1 MCICIHMCPHTAA
14 RTHTHTIER
23 DLAQE
28 LLERGADANFDYYI
42 RVCIQMCPHTAAA
55 AFSLSLSLSLCLSL
69 FLSLSRSLCLSVSPS
84 LSLSLSLYV
93 GTWRRRCWSAAR
105 MLTSST
111 RMAPL
116 RCMLLPFKAT
126 CSVSISCSNGR
137 LVLLYMCMYVSS
149 YMLLYK
155 CPHAALEQHA
165 VSRSHAPP
173 KGWYCCIC
181 VYMCPHT
188 CCCMC
193 VRILPSRQHAVS
205 RFHAPN
211 ARLVL
216 LYACICVHVSSY
228 MLVYMCPHVAFSCSK
243 RKACNAI
250 CVYICV
256 LIYAGVYVSSCCLL
270 MLQTQEWYC
279 YMRVLIL
286 QYIYVSSC

>member
-1 MCICIHMCPHTAA
+1 MCVCIHMCPHTAA
-14 RTHTHTIER
+14 RTHKHTIER
-23 DLAQE
+23 DLAEE

-55 AFSLSLSLSLCLSL
+55 AVSLSLSLSLCLSL
-69 FLSLSRSLCLSVSPS
+69 FFSLSRSVCLSLSLARSLSPS
-84 LSLSLSLYV
+84 LSPSLSRPLSV

-155 CPHAALEQHA
+155 CPHAALKQHA

-173 KGWYCCIC
+173 KGWYC
-181 VYMCPHT
+181 
-188 CCCMC
+188 
-193 VRILPSRQHAVS
+193 
-205 RFHAPN
+205 
-211 ARLVL
+211 
-216 LYACICVHVSSY
+216 
-228 MLVYMCPHVAFSCSK
+228 
-243 RKACNAI
+243 
-250 CVYICV
+250 YICV
-256 LIYAGVYVSSCCLL
+256 
-270 MLQTQEWYC
+270 
-279 YMRVLIL
+279 
-286 QYIYVSSC
+286 